1 MTADQAATPTE
12 RTALDKQQVNPWTW
26 QDQLGFSQAWR
37 VDGAQTVVFLS
48 GQAPISSQGDL
59 VGKGD
64 FEAQTR
70 QVFENLR
77 SVLEQAGAG
86 FESIVKVMVY
96 VTDTSRLRDYA
107 RVKAEYITGPQPAST
122 AIGVASLALEGMM
135 IEVEATAVL

>member
-1 MTADQAATPTE
+1 
-12 RTALDKQQVNPWTW
+12 LDKQQVNPWTW

-48 GQAPISSQGDL
+48 GQAPISAQGDL
-59 VGKGD
+59 IGKGD

-77 SVLEQAGAG
+77 SVLEQAGTG
-86 FESIVKVMVY
+86 FDSIVKVTVY

-107 RVKAEYITGPQPAST
+107 RVKAEYIPGPQPAST